1 MTGDHRY
8 DDPSLLRE
16 PMTVAE
22 DSPRGSV
29 LALLGRMRKSAFQ
42 GRKLGEAF
50 ETWKGMI
57 EGDSLICLGYAA
69 SMSSAGMWPLVTWL
83 VERGYVDVLAS
94 TSANITEDLLDQME
108 ETRVYRVDPEHVD
121 DVALAEKGYYRFY
134 DHIVSSKK
142 YDQMET
148 VVTGRFFDDL
158 AETWRKPTIPTV
170 RLLFEL
176 GLWLDAKGF
185 PKSILATAA
194 RRQVPVFCCGLP
206 DGPIGEG
213 YSTSAKAE
221 QAPVVDFFKDYR
233 IATDIMDVAMMSKRG
248 TSVVFLGGGVPKD
261 FLQIT
266 ATSVRTRHG
275 NADPTPHKA
284 SIQITT
290 DNTVYGGLG
299 GATLATECISWGKE
313 AHGSDNVMCFADVT
327 IALPIICQ
335 GLSEHFGRAHRREQP
350 KPLKLAEIF

>member
-1 MTGDHRY
+1 
-8 DDPSLLRE
+8 
-16 PMTVAE
+16 
-22 DSPRGSV
+22 
-29 LALLGRMRKSAFQ
+29 
-42 GRKLGEAF
+42 
-50 ETWKGMI
+50 
-57 EGDSLICLGYAA
+57 
-69 SMSSAGMWPLVTWL
+69 
-83 VERGYVDVLAS
+83 
-94 TSANITEDLLDQME
+94 
-108 ETRVYRVDPEHVD
+108 VD
-121 DVALAEKGYYRFY
+121 DQALADQGYYRFY

-148 VVTGRFFDDL
+148 VITGRFFDEL
-158 AETWRKPTIPTV
+158 ADTWRKPTIPTV

-176 GLWLDAKGF
+176 GLWLEAKGF
-185 PKSILATAA
+185 RKSILATAA
-194 RRQVPVFCCGLP
+194 RCQVPVFCCGLP

-233 IATDIMDVAMMSKRG
+233 IATDVMDAAMMSKRG

-275 NADPTPHKA
+275 NTDPTPHKA

-313 AHGSDNVMCFADVT
+313 SLGSDNVMCFADVT
-327 IALPIICQ
+327 IALPVICQ
-335 GLSEHFGRAHRREQP
+335 GLAEHFGRDHRRERP
-350 KPLKLAEIF
+350 KPLKLAEVF

>member
-1 MTGDHRY
+1 MTREPRF
-8 DDPSLLRE
+8 DDPNLVRE

-22 DSPRGSV
+22 DTGRGSV
-29 LALLGRMRKSAFQ
+29 LSLLGRMGKSAFQ

-50 ETWKGMI
+50 EAWKTMI

-69 SMSSAGMWPLVTWL
+69 SMSSAGMWPLITWL
-83 VERGYVDVLAS
+83 VQRGYIDVLAS
-94 TSANITEDLLDQME
+94 TSANISEDLLDMMDG
-108 ETRVYRVDPEHVD
+108 TRVYQVDPEHVD
-121 DVALAEKGYYRFY
+121 DVALA
-134 DHIVSSKK
+134 D
-142 YDQMET
+142 
-148 VVTGRFFDDL
+148 
-158 AETWRKPTIPTV
+158 TWRKPTIPTV

-176 GLWLDAKGF
+176 GNWLNAKGF
-185 PKSILATAA
+185 EKSILATAA
-194 RRQVPVFCCGLP
+194 RNQVPVFCCGLP

-213 YSTSAKAE
+213 YSTSPKAE

-233 IATDIMDVAMMSKRG
+233 IATDVMDNAMMSKRG

-275 NADPTPHKA
+275 NVDPTPHKA

-290 DNTVYGGLG
+290 DNTVFGGLG

-313 AHGSDNVMCFADVT
+313 AHGSANVMCFADIT

-335 GLSEHFGRAHRREQP
+335 GLAEHFGRNHRRERP
-350 KPLKLAEIF
+350 KPLKLSEVF

>member
-1 MTGDHRY
+1 MTGDLRY
-8 DDPSLLRE
+8 DDPSLVRE

-22 DSPRGSV
+22 DGPRGSV
-29 LALLGRMRKSAFQ
+29 LTLLGRMSKSAFQ

-50 ETWKGMI
+50 HAWKRMI
-57 EGDSLICLGYAA
+57 EGDSMICLGYAA

-94 TSANITEDLLDQME
+94 TSANITEDLLDLMDD
-108 ETRVYRVDPEHVD
+108 TRVYRVDPEHVD
-121 DVALAEKGYYRFY
+121 DVALAERGYYRFY

-194 RRQVPVFCCGLP
+194 RNQVPVFCCGLP

-213 YSTSAKAE
+213 YSTSKKAE

-233 IATDIMDVAMMSKRG
+233 IATDIMDSAMMSKRG

-266 ATSVRTRHG
+266 ATSVRTRPRSRSPRTTRSSVG
-275 NADPTPHKA
+275 WAAPRWRPNASPGAKRRTAATTSCASPTLRSRCRSSA
-284 SIQITT
+284 RGSTST
-290 DNTVYGGLG
+290 SGVATVESGP
-299 GATLATECISWGKE
+299 S
-313 AHGSDNVMCFADVT
+313 
-327 IALPIICQ
+327 
-335 GLSEHFGRAHRREQP
+335 R
-350 KPLKLAEIF
+350 

>member
-1 MTGDHRY
+1 MTREPRF
-8 DDPSLLRE
+8 DDPSLVRE
-16 PMTVAE
+16 PMTVTE
-22 DSPRGSV
+22 DGGRGSV
-29 LALLGRMRKSAFQ
+29 LSLLGRMGKSAFQ

-50 ETWKGMI
+50 EAWKSMI

-69 SMSSAGMWPLVTWL
+69 SMSSAGMWPLITWL

-94 TSANITEDLLDQME
+94 TSANITEDLLDMMDG
-108 ETRVYRVDPEHVD
+108 TRVYRVDPEHVD

-134 DHIVSSKK
+134 DHVVSSKK

-148 VVTGRFFDDL
+148 VVTGRFF
-158 AETWRKPTIPTV
+158 E
-170 RLLFEL
+170 
-176 GLWLDAKGF
+176 
-185 PKSILATAA
+185 
-194 RRQVPVFCCGLP
+194 
-206 DGPIGEG
+206 
-213 YSTSAKAE
+213 
-221 QAPVVDFFKDYR
+221 DYR
-233 IATDIMDVAMMSKRG
+233 IATDIMDNAMMSTRG
-248 TSVVFLGGGVPKD
+248 TSVIFLGGGVPKD

-275 NADPTPHKA
+275 NVDPTPHKA

-313 AHGSDNVMCFADVT
+313 AHGSANVMCFADVT

-335 GLSEHFGRAHRREQP
+335 GLAEHFGRGHRREQP
-350 KPLKLAEIF
+350 KPLKLSEIF